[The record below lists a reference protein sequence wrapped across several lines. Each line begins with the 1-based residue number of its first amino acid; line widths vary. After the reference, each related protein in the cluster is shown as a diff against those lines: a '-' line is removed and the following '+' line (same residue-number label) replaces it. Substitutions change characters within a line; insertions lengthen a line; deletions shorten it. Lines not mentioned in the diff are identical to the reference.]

1 MSQSTQENRSIQI
14 PDVKEVRDGKE
25 IRDVKEAGEWL
36 DGLINVEKRPDFAH
50 ARLGLGPIQ
59 ALLERLDNPHDGLRF
74 IHIAGSKG
82 KGSTALLAEAVL
94 EAAGVRV
101 GTFTSPHLE
110 RWTERVRIGGRE
122 VDGPLLAAAV
132 ERVRPHVEAM
142 RYGDPSQAPT
152 FIDETTAAALVCF
165 REAGV
170 ELAILEVGLGGRL
183 DSTNVVTP
191 VVACITS
198 IELEH
203 TDTLG
208 DSLAAIAGEKAGIL
222 KPAVAAVIGVLPRA
236 AAAAV
241 QARAAE
247 VGVEPDWAGDAF
259 AAEVLEEGP
268 DGAMLR
274 MRDGDVVFDAR
285 LPLLGRHQ
293 VGNAALALA
302 CVRRALDLD
311 DDAFVSAAIQG
322 LAAVTLPGRIE
333 RLERDPCVLVDGA
346 HTAASAQALAS
357 VLRGI
362 ERRRTRLVL
371 SISAGKDTASI
382 LASLVPLANEV
393 TVTRAEPRRSLSPAE
408 VGRAVREVAPG
419 VELRVVPNP
428 QLAVRAAYDGLEAGD
443 CLCVTGSV
451 YLAGIARR
459 ILWQPRSAADVAVTR
474 NPAEARRDAD

>member
-1 MSQSTQENRSIQI
+1 MSQSTQEIRSIQI

-25 IRDVKEAGEWL
+25 IRDVKEAGDWL

-152 FIDETTAAALVCF
+152 FFDATTAAALVCF

-302 CVRRALDLD
+302 CVRRAVDLD

-393 TVTRAEPRRSLSPAE
+393 TVTRAERRRSLSPAE
-408 VGRAVREVAPG
+408 VGRAVREVAPD

-474 NPAEARRDAD
+474 NPAEAHRDAD

>member
-1 MSQSTQENRSIQI
+1 MQ
-14 PDVKEVRDGKE
+14 
-25 IRDVKEAGEWL
+25 EAGDWL
-36 DGLINVEKRPDFAH
+36 EGLINVEKRPDIAH

-122 VDGPLLAAAV
+122 VDGPPLAAAV

-142 RYGDPSQAPT
+142 RDRDPSQAPS
-152 FIDETTAAALVCF
+152 FFDATTAAALVCF

-203 TDTLG
+203 TETLG
-208 DSLAAIAGEKAGIL
+208 DTLAAIAGEKAGIL
-222 KPAVAAVIGVLPRA
+222 KPAVAAVIGVLPQE
-236 AAAAV
+236 AAAV
-241 QARAAE
+241 VRVRAAE
-247 VGVEPDWAGDAF
+247 VGIEPAWAGDAF

-268 DGAMLR
+268 DGTMLR

-311 DDAFVSAAIQG
+311 DRLVSAAIQG

-346 HTAASAQALAS
+346 HTLASAQALAS
-357 VLRGI
+357 VLRRI

-393 TVTRAEPRRSLSPAE
+393 TVTRAEPTRSLSPTE
-408 VGRAVREVAPG
+408 IGRAVHELAPEVA
-419 VELRVVPNP
+419 VRVVPNP

-459 ILWQPRSAADVAVTR
+459 ILRQPRSAADVAVSR
-474 NPAEARRDAD
+474 NPAGARREAD

>member
-1 MSQSTQENRSIQI
+1 MSPFSQEIHSIQ
-14 PDVKEVRDGKE
+14 
-25 IRDVKEAGEWL
+25 IRDVKEAGDWL
-36 DGLINVEKRPDFAH
+36 EGLINVEKRPDIAH

-122 VDGPLLAAAV
+122 VDGPPLAAAV

-142 RYGDPSQAPT
+142 RDRDPSQPPT
-152 FIDETTAAALVCF
+152 FFDATTAAALVCF

-203 TDTLG
+203 TETLG

-222 KPAVAAVIGVLPRA
+222 KPAVAAVIGVLPQE
-236 AAAAV
+236 AAAV
-241 QARAAE
+241 VRVRAAE
-247 VGVEPDWAGDAF
+247 VGIEPAWAGDAF

-268 DGAMLR
+268 DGSMLR

-311 DDAFVSAAIQG
+311 DTFVSAAIQG

-346 HTAASAQALAS
+346 HTLASAQALAS
-357 VLRGI
+357 VLRRI
-362 ERRRTRLVL
+362 ERRRTHLVL

-382 LASLVPLANEV
+382 LASLVPLADEV
-393 TVTRAEPRRSLSPAE
+393 TVTRAEPTRSLSPTE
-408 VGRAVREVAPG
+408 IGRAVREVAPD
-419 VELRVVPNP
+419 VAVRVVPNP
-428 QLAVRAAYDGLEAGD
+428 KLAVRAAYHRLEAGD

-459 ILWQPRSAADVAVTR
+459 ILRQPRSAADVAVSR
-474 NPAEARRDAD
+474 NPAEMRREAD

>member
-1 MSQSTQENRSIQI
+1 MSPFTQEIRKIQ
-14 PDVKEVRDGKE
+14 
-25 IRDVKEAGEWL
+25 IRDVKEAGDWL
-36 DGLINVEKRPDFAH
+36 DGLINVEKRPDIAA

-122 VDGPLLAAAV
+122 VDGPPLAAAV

-142 RYGDPSQAPT
+142 RDRDPSQPPT
-152 FIDETTAAALVCF
+152 FFDATTAAALVCF

-203 TDTLG
+203 TETLG

-222 KPAVAAVIGVLPRA
+222 KPAVAAVIGVLPQE
-236 AAAAV
+236 AAAV
-241 QARAAE
+241 VRVRAAE
-247 VGVEPDWAGDAF
+247 VGIEPAWAGDAF

-268 DGAMLR
+268 DGTMLR

-311 DDAFVSAAIQG
+311 DTFVSAAIQG

-346 HTAASAQALAS
+346 HTVASAQALAS
-357 VLRGI
+357 VLRRI

-382 LASLVPLANEV
+382 LAPLVPLANEV
-393 TVTRAEPRRSLSPAE
+393 TVTRAEPRRSLSPTE
-408 VGRAVREVAPG
+408 VAQAVREVAPD
-419 VELRVVPNP
+419 VEVRVVPNP

-459 ILWQPRSAADVAVTR
+459 ILRQPRSAADVAVSR
-474 NPAEARRDAD
+474 NPAEMRREAD